1 MRSVF
6 LRTDHRNDEFPLAAL
21 VPNVITTLALCCGLG
36 ALHFALTGKLER
48 SLALVVLS
56 GVLDVLDG
64 GAARMLRVSS
74 RFGAMLDSLSDFLA
88 FGIVP
93 AVLLHQLH
101 LKPTG
106 QHKALDAIGLAAV
119 MTFALCA
126 ALRLARFTSALPAT
140 LPASARHARKAN
152 AEHAPPKQRA
162 SPFFQGL
169 PTPGGAGAA
178 LVPALLT
185 VSDAGIGWHLPS
197 WGTAIYIILIA
208 MLMVSR
214 VPMFAVKGVRVSR
227 RTVVPILLFIGVLA
241 ALMFIDPW
249 LTLAGLSAFY
259 LALTPLAIFLK
270 SRKPALQPA
279 PSSP

>member
-1 MRSVF
+1 VF
-6 LRTDHRNDEFPLAAL
+6 LRTDHRKDEFPLAAV

-64 GAARMLRVSS
+64 GAARMLRVAS

-119 MTFALCA
+119 MTFALCS
-126 ALRLARFTSALPAT
+126 ALRLARFTSALPPT
-140 LPASARHARKAN
+140 LPASARHARKASV
-152 AEHAPPKQRA
+152 EHAAPKQRA
-162 SPFFQGL
+162 SPYFQGL
-169 PTPGGAGAA
+169 PTPGGA

-185 VSDAGIGWHLPS
+185 ASDTGIGWKVPS
-197 WGTAIYIILIA
+197 WGTAIYIMLIA
-208 MLMVSR
+208 LLMVSR

-259 LALTPLAIFLK
+259 LALTPAAIFLR
-270 SRKPALQPA
+270 SRRPALQPA
-279 PSSP
+279 PSPP